1 MFRIG
6 VDKLNPLWYNKEKK
20 KGENQMIILE
30 VMAGLTLLA
39 ISYVAEQLY
48 DEPNE

>member
-1 MFRIG
+1 LTNSTPYGII
-6 VDKLNPLWYNKEKK
+6 KKKK

-39 ISYVAEQLY
+39 ISYVAEQLFDDL
-48 DEPNE
+48 DEW